1 MELHVPDIK
10 PEVLVTFGTLAVT
23 NTLLTSFIAV
33 ILLLVGAIALTRKM
47 QLIPGRR
54 QMAIEIVI
62 QGLLSLCEQTGG
74 QAARTYFPLVATLFL
89 YILVANWIGV
99 VPGVGSFHIE
109 GPNHTEITPLRG
121 ANSDLSMTLAMAL
134 LVFLFVQ
141 FTALKAGPKAY
152 IMKFLWPPFIGQLE
166 LISELV
172 RPISLSMRLFGNI
185 VAGFI
190 LVEVALQLVPAGIP
204 IIALFFELF
213 VGVIQALIFAIL
225 AVAFLTLAAASHGG
239 GAEHGEASES
249 HEH

>member
-10 PEVLVTFGTLAVT
+10 PEVLATFGALVIT

-33 ILLLVGAIALTRKM
+33 ILLIIGSIVVTRHM
-47 QLIPGRR
+47 DLIPGRR
-54 QMAIEIVI
+54 QAAVEAVIE
-62 QGLLSLCEQTGG
+62 GLLSLCAQAGG
-74 QAARTYFPLVATLFL
+74 PAARKYFPLVATLFL

-99 VPGVGSFHIE
+99 VPGVGSFHLE

-134 LVFLFVQ
+134 LVFLSVQ
-141 FTALKAGPKAY
+141 FTALRAGPKAFV
-152 IMKFLWPPFIGQLE
+152 MKFLWPPFIGQLE
-166 LISELV
+166 LVSELV

-190 LVEVALQLVPAGIP
+190 LVEVALQLVPVGVP
-204 IIALFFELF
+204 IVALFFELF
-213 VGVIQALIFAIL
+213 VGVIQALIFALL
-225 AVAFLTLAAASHGG
+225 AVAFLSLAAAGHGE
-239 GAEHGEASES
+239 AEHGEVGES